1 MRGFLIKTSM
11 ALLLALAA
19 HLVAGLF
26 ADGRT
31 DDYYLRFTGDHR
43 SSMILGT
50 SRAAQGLRPAVI
62 APLLQ
67 GSDVQDLFN
76 FAFTIAC
83 LLYTSLSLNGL
94 FSESTR

>member
-31 DDYYLRFTGDHR
+31 DDYYLRFT
-43 SSMILGT
+43 
-50 SRAAQGLRPAVI
+50 
-62 APLLQ
+62 
-67 GSDVQDLFN
+67 
-76 FAFTIAC
+76 C
-83 LLYTSLSLNGL
+83 LLYTS
-94 FSESTR
+94 